1 MTTTENFFESRI
13 LRSLSPF
20 RERTQSPQLD
30 GLRKRI
36 VGELIGDADAV
47 AETLDP
53 AFELVMHSGDSTFIL
68 AGSAIVD
75 GVRATA
81 AAGVLIW
88 LELDDLV
95 IDGETIAGYGAMLTL
110 QTTQRTVGTAPLGL
124 FLRFREGR
132 MISEVVF
139 VGAATETEVAAV
151 DIPSIDELRSHLVN
165 S

>member
-1 MTTTENFFESRI
+1 MTTTENFLESRI
-13 LRSLSPF
+13 LLSLSPF

-53 AFELVMHSGDSTFIL
+53 AFELVMHSGDRTFTL
-68 AGSAIVD
+68 TGGAIVD
-75 GVRATA
+75 GIRATA
-81 AAGVLIW
+81 AAGVLMW

-110 QTTQRTVGTAPLGL
+110 QTTQRTLGTAPLGL
-124 FLRFREGR
+124 FLRLREGR
-132 MISEVVF
+132 MISEAVF
-139 VGAATETEVAAV
+139 VGGATETEVAEDAM
-151 DIPSIDELRSHLVN
+151 PSVAALRAQIN